1 MILLVEDDEDVREM
15 LEFALTDRG
24 FTVEVVKNGA
34 DALAAVARHRPCLVI
49 LDLHMP
55 VMTGWELMA
64 QMKQRGYGD
73 VPVCVTSAL
82 ESRVPIEAIAT
93 LAKPF
98 DTRELVRISASFCA
112 HGSHAV
118 TGV

>member
-15 LEFALTDRG
+15 LEFSLTSRG
-24 FTVEVVKNGA
+24 FTVEVVMNGVA
-34 DALAAVARHRPCLVI
+34 ALAALGRVRPCLVI

-55 VMTGWELMA
+55 VMTGWDLIE

-73 VPVCVTSAL
+73 IPICVMSAL
-82 ESRVPIEAIAT
+82 DSGIPAEAVAR

-98 DTRELVRISASFCA
+98 DSRALVGVSARYCT
-112 HGSHAV
+112 HVDHAV